1 MPSKAKGDRL
11 RQAIM
16 VDVTISEA
24 AARLKSGE
32 VVAFPTETVYGLGAD
47 ATDAAAVAKIFAAK
61 GRPDFNPLISHIA
74 DPAQL
79 QGLVTMDDRAR
90 KLAAAFWPGALT
102 LVLPRA
108 PGCPVA
114 PAVSAGLP
122 SLALRMPAHPLA
134 RELLRLAGR
143 PVAAPSANRSGH
155 VSPTTAQH
163 VRDSLG
169 PDIAVLDG
177 GPCPVGLES
186 TVIGLTGPVAT
197 LLRPGG
203 IAAEKIEAVL
213 GEKLGR
219 PQDAKLES
227 PGMLLKHYAPRLP
240 VRLNAVAPMAGRRE
254 GLLAFGPAPAGFAA
268 VFPLSEDGDA
278 DEAAA
283 RLYAGLHALDHVEG
297 LDGIAVMPIPA
308 DGLGLAIN
316 DRLARAARGR

>member
-1 MPSKAKGDRL
+1 MGGTLGSGR
-11 RQAIM
+11 M

-24 AARLKSGE
+24 AERLKSGE
-32 VVAFPTETVYGLGAD
+32 IVAFPTETVYGLGAD
-47 ATDAAAVAKIFAAK
+47 ATDAAAVAKIYAAK

-74 DPAQL
+74 ELAQL
-79 QGLVTMDDRAR
+79 DGLVIADDRAR
-90 KLAAAFWPGALT
+90 KLAEAFWPGALT

-114 PAVSAGLP
+114 DSVSAGLP

-134 RELLRLAGR
+134 RELLRQAGR

-169 PDIAVLDG
+169 PEIAVVDG

-186 TVIGLTGPVAT
+186 TVIGLTGETAM

-203 IAAEKIEAVL
+203 IAGEEIETVL
-213 GEKLGR
+213 GAKLAR
-219 PQDAKLES
+219 PADARLES

-240 VRLNAVAPMAGRRE
+240 VRLNATAAQDSE
-254 GLLAFGPAPAGFAA
+254 GLLSFGSPLPGFAA
-268 VFPLSEDGDA
+268 IYSLSESGDLA
-278 DEAAA
+278 EAAS
-283 RLYAGLHALDHVEG
+283 RLYAGLHHLDTQPG
-297 LDGIAVMPIPA
+297 LSGIAVMPIPEH
-308 DGLGLAIN
+308 GLGTAIN
-316 DRLARAARGR
+316 DRLTRAARGR

>member
-1 MPSKAKGDRL
+1 MASKAKGDAL
-11 RQAIM
+11 RQIAM

-24 AARLKSGE
+24 AQRLKSGD

-47 ATDAAAVAKIFAAK
+47 ATDPAAVAKIYAAK
-61 GRPDFNPLISHIA
+61 GRPDFNPLISHIY
-74 DPAQL
+74 DLAQL
-79 QGLVTMDDRAR
+79 DGLVVMDDRAR

-114 PAVSAGLP
+114 DAVSAGLP
-122 SLALRMPAHPLA
+122 SLAIRMPAHPLA
-134 RELLRLAGR
+134 RELLSRVGR
-143 PVAAPSANRSGH
+143 PVAAPSANRSGR
-155 VSPTTAQH
+155 VSPTTAGH

-186 TVIGLTGPVAT
+186 TVIGLTGAAPT

-203 IAAEKIEAVL
+203 IAPEAIEAVL
-213 GEKLGR
+213 GQPLGQ

-240 VRLNAVAPMAGRRE
+240 VRLNAGEPRGRE
-254 GLLAFGPAPAGFAA
+254 GLLAFGPAPAGFA
-268 VFPLSEDGDA
+268 VVWPLSPGGDLA
-278 DEAAA
+278 EAAA
-283 RLYAGLHALDHVEG
+283 RLYAGLHALDHEPG
-297 LDGIAVMPIPA
+297 LQGIAVMPIP
-308 DGLGLAIN
+308 DHGLGLAIN

>member
-1 MPSKAKGDRL
+1 
-11 RQAIM
+11 M

-24 AARLKSGE
+24 ARRLQAGE

-47 ATDAAAVAKIFAAK
+47 ATDPAAVAKIFAAK
-61 GRPDFNPLISHIA
+61 GRPDFNPLISHIH

-79 QGLVTMDDRAR
+79 DGLVVMDDRAR

-122 SLALRMPAHPLA
+122 SLAIRMPAHPLA
-134 RELLRLAGR
+134 RELLKLVGR
-143 PVAAPSANRSGH
+143 PVAAPSANRSGQ

-169 PDIAVLDG
+169 PEIAVVDG
-177 GPCPVGLES
+177 GACPVGLES
-186 TVIGLTGPVAT
+186 TVIGLTGVTPT

-203 IAAEKIEAVL
+203 IAAEAVEAVL
-213 GEKLGR
+213 GEPLGL
-219 PQDAKLES
+219 PQDARVES

-240 VRLNAVAPMAGRRE
+240 VRLNATTAQGRE
-254 GLLAFGPAPAGFAA
+254 GLLSFGPAPAGFAA
-268 VFPLSEDGDA
+268 VWPLSDTGDLA
-278 DEAAA
+278 GAAA
-283 RLYAGLHALDHVEG
+283 RLYAGLHALDHAPG
-297 LDGIAVMPIPA
+297 LDGIAVMPIPGH
-308 DGLGLAIN
+308 GLGLAIN

>member
-1 MPSKAKGDRL
+1 
-11 RQAIM
+11 M

-24 AARLKSGE
+24 AERLKAGA

-47 ATDAAAVAKIFAAK
+47 ATDPAAVAKIYAAK
-61 GRPDFNPLISHIA
+61 GRPDFNPLISHIS

-79 QGLVTMDDRAR
+79 DGLVVMDDRAR

-122 SLALRMPAHPLA
+122 SLAIRMPAHPLA
-134 RELLRLAGR
+134 RDLLGRVGR
-143 PVAAPSANRSGH
+143 PVAAPSANRSGQ

-177 GPCPVGLES
+177 GACPVGLES
-186 TVIGLTGPVAT
+186 TVIGLAGPQAT

-203 IAAEKIEAVL
+203 IAAEEIEAVL
-213 GEKLGR
+213 GAPLGL

-240 VRLNAVAPMAGRRE
+240 VRLNATAPQQGGSQQGSRE
-254 GLLAFGPAPAGFAA
+254 GLLAFGPPPAGFAA
-268 VFPLSEDGDA
+268 VYALSAGSDLA
-278 DEAAA
+278 EAAA
-283 RLYAGLHALDHVEG
+283 RLYAGLHVLDHEPG
-297 LDGIAVMPIPA
+297 LTGIAVMPIPA
-308 DGLGLAIN
+308 RGLGLAIN

>member
-1 MPSKAKGDRL
+1 MPSKAKGDAL
-11 RQAIM
+11 RQAAM

-32 VVAFPTETVYGLGAD
+32 AVAFPTETVYGLGAD
-47 ATDAAAVAKIFAAK
+47 ATDPAAVAKIYAAK
-61 GRPDFNPLISHIA
+61 GRPDFNPLISHIH

-79 QGLVTMDDRAR
+79 AGLVAMDDRAR
-90 KLAAAFWPGALT
+90 KLADAFWPGALT

-114 PAVSAGLP
+114 PAVSAGLS
-122 SLALRMPAHPLA
+122 SLAIRMPAHPVA
-134 RELLRLAGR
+134 REILRLVGR
-143 PVAAPSANRSGH
+143 PVAAPSANRSGE

-169 PDIAVLDG
+169 AGIAVVDG

-186 TVIGLTGPVAT
+186 TVIGLTGVVPT

-203 IAAEKIEAVL
+203 IAAEEIEAVL
-213 GEKLGR
+213 GEPLGL
-219 PQDAKLES
+219 PQDARVES

-240 VRLNAVAPMAGRRE
+240 VRLNATAPRGNE
-254 GLLAFGPAPAGFAA
+254 GLLSFGPAPAGFAT
-268 VFPLSEDGDA
+268 VWPLSESGDLA
-278 DEAAA
+278 EAAA
-283 RLYAGLHALDHVEG
+283 ALYAGLHALDHVAG
-297 LDGIAVMPIPA
+297 LSGIAVMPIPA
-308 DGLGLAIN
+308 HGLGLAIN